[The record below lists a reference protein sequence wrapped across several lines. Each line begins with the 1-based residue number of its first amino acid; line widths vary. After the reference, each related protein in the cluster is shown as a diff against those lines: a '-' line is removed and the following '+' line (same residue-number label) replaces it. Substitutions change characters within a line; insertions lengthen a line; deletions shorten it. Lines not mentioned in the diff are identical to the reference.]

1 MKISREFRVPD
12 WNDGS
17 ARAAAEYLRTRGF
30 ADARVQ
36 SEGPLLVV
44 SGSRGSWIGNF
55 TSFDM
60 RKLRGRITVS
70 GDGSGRV
77 GVELHINTLGQQVTE
92 WNRAFWRLELV
103 ELCAV
108 TSGRAPI
115 AEVWARY
122 SQPRRRSAILWSLT
136 GALFGR
142 RLTPEWV
149 AELDRLESCFLRTG
163 ATSRLLP

>member
-1 MKISREFRVPD
+1 MKISREFRVPE
-12 WNDGS
+12 WNEGV
-17 ARAAAEYLRTRGF
+17 ARAAAEYLKSRGF
-30 ADARVQ
+30 TDARVQ
-36 SEGPLLVV
+36 PDGARLAV

-60 RKLRGRITVS
+60 RKLRGRIRVS
-70 GDGSGRV
+70 GDASGRV

-115 AEVWARY
+115 ADVWARY

-149 AELDRLESCFLRTG
+149 AELDRLESCFLRAGT
-163 ATSRLLP
+163 TSPLLP